1 MSVLDIA
8 KIALT
13 KVAALV
19 VIVAAIIKLHP
30 RLMKM
35 ID

>member
-19 VIVAAIIKLHP
+19 AIVAVIIKLHHQL
-30 RLMKM
+30 LMM
-35 ID
+35 IN

>member
-19 VIVAAIIKLHP
+19 AIVAAITKLHHQ
-30 RLMKM
+30 LMMM

>member
-19 VIVAAIIKLHP
+19 VIVAVIMKLHL
-30 RLMKM
+30 RVMM
-35 ID
+35 MND

>member
-19 VIVAAIIKLHP
+19 VIVAAISKLHHQ
-30 RLMKM
+30 LMMM